1 MTSPKSPLSA
11 LTDVQLMQV
20 ALGLA
25 PPWKVVEC
33 RLDLATGQVDVHLDF
48 ERGAEFGC
56 PVCGQRLKAY
66 DSQELRWRHMD
77 FFQYKAYLHARTP
90 RVQCGDCGTHRVKVD
105 WARPGS
111 GYTVLFEALVVSLVR
126 ASPVAAVA
134 RLVRE
139 HDTAIWRI
147 VVSVR

>member
-25 PPWKVVEC
+25 PLWKVVEC

-56 PVCGQRLKAY
+56 PVCGHT
-66 DSQELRWRHMD
+66 QELTWRHMD

-105 WARPGS
+105 WARP
-111 GYTVLFEALVVSLVR
+111 VR
-126 ASPVAAVA
+126 GTRCCS
-134 RLVRE
+134 RLWWCR
-139 HDTAIWRI
+139 W
-147 VVSVR
+147 